1 MSARPLSRAVASSG
15 GIAIF
20 TASMARSVVS
30 IFERTCW
37 VSADC
42 WAISV
47 RALMS
52 GSELSVEWTKRS
64 PHESWR
70 FSPR

>member
-47 RALMS
+47 RALIAA
-52 GSELSVEWTKRS
+52 RA
-64 PHESWR
+64 
-70 FSPR
+70 